1 MAECN
6 PRPKSQRGTSILEV
20 QIFKKHYSDIIDA
33 IQNPDT
39 VTDQLFSAGILEE
52 EIASEV
58 HHASVINQKNRI
70 LLKGVKKAISA
81 VPNALYKFLKILKA
95 HSTTEYL
102 ARSIGKTVLCP
113 MINIHFQSGDL
124 REVHYNL

>member
-1 MAECN
+1 MAEYN
-6 PRPKSQRGTSILEV
+6 PRPKSRRGTNIWEV
-20 QIFKKHYSDIIDA
+20 RIFQKHYGDFIEA

-39 VTDQLFSAGILEE
+39 VADQLFSAGILEE

-70 LLKGVKKAISA
+70 LLKGLRKAISA
-81 VPNALYKFLKILKA
+81 VPNALYKFLKILRT
-95 HSTTEYL
+95 HSTTEHL

-113 MINIHFQSGDL
+113 MIN
-124 REVHYNL
+124 